1 MRRHHAYYIIGKCV
15 CQTRHPQWCNK
26 DGMTTIRSCISHLLR
41 RCSVWLSYTTDYFA
55 VEGKGLVAYE
65 FWFDMG
71 VFCTDSV
78 GLRNHK

>member
-1 MRRHHAYYIIGKCV
+1 
-15 CQTRHPQWCNK
+15 
-26 DGMTTIRSCISHLLR
+26 MTTIRSCIGHLLR
-41 RCSVWLSYTTDYFA
+41 CCSVRLSYTTDHLA

-78 GLRNHK
+78 GLRNYK